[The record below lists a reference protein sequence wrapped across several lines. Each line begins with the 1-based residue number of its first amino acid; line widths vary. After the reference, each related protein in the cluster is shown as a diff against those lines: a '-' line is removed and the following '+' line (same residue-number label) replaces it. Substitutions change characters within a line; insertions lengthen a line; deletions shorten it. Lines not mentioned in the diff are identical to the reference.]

1 MSSATNVA
9 VWNASFEPLGNTKLG
24 RAMAL
29 VTEGRAVIEEEDE
42 SRKIRTAGGLL
53 LPYPKVIRL
62 VNYLRVPVVFSEEF
76 WSKSGVLRRDNN
88 RCGYCGKSSK
98 KMSIDHITPRSTF
111 EPRTDADTWLNTIS
125 SCTPC
130 NGAKADRTP
139 EQAGMFLMFDP
150 HIPMR
155 MYLKSGKKPSKK

>member
-1 MSSATNVA
+1 MSSATNVI

-29 VTEGRAVIEEEDE
+29 VTEGRAIIEEEDE
-42 SRKIRTAGGLL
+42 DRKIRTAGGLL

-62 VNYLRVPVVFSEEF
+62 VNYLKVPVVFSEEF

-88 RCGYCGKSSK
+88 RCGYCGKSDK
-98 KMSIDHITPRSTF
+98 KMSIDHIVPRSTF
-111 EPRTDADTWLNTIS
+111 NPRTEADTWMNTIA
-125 SCTPC
+125 CC
-130 NGAKADRTP
+130 VKDNLHKANRTP
-139 EQAGMFLMFDP
+139 EEAGMFLMFDP

-155 MYLKSGKKPSKK
+155 MYLKSGKRPSKK